1 MRELPRPIRQ
11 LEADALR
18 VEVYADRRALG
29 IAAAEYVVGRMEQM
43 LTEQDDVRI
52 VVGSAPSQDEFFAAL
67 TRHPHRQRVDWS
79 RVEVFHMDEY
89 IGLAADHPQTFR
101 RYQHE
106 HLLSKVNVKA
116 FHAIRGEVTDIEAE
130 CERLSDLLAERPVD
144 LVCLGIGEN
153 GHLAFND
160 PPADFDELAWV
171 KVVTLDSVCRQQQV
185 NDGCFPSIDD
195 VPTQAI
201 TLSLRVFREARVL
214 SGVVPALSKAG
225 AVRATVEGPITESC
239 PATLMRSHPD
249 ARLFLDP
256 DSASLLTASS

>member
-1 MRELPRPIRQ
+1 MTSPSFLRQ
-11 LEADALR
+11 LDADALH
-18 VEVYADRRALG
+18 VEIYADRPAMG
-29 IAAAEYVVGRMEQM
+29 EAAARYVAGRLGQM
-43 LTEQDDVRI
+43 LAEQEGVRM
-52 VVGSAPSQDEFFAAL
+52 VVGSAPSQDDFFDAL
-67 TRHPHRQRVDWS
+67 VRQRVDWS

-101 RYQHE
+101 RYQYD
-106 HLLSKVNVKA
+106 HLLAHVEPKA
-116 FHAIRGEVTDIEAE
+116 FHAIQGEAEDIEAE
-130 CERLSDLLAERPVD
+130 CQRISGLLAEHPVD

-185 NDGCFPSIDD
+185 NDGCFPTVED

-201 TLSLRVFREARVL
+201 TLSLRVFQTARVL

-239 PATLMRSHPD
+239 PATLMRTHPD

-256 DSASLLTASS
+256 DSASLLEPASS